1 MHMHTHDGWFPELV
15 LLYSEAGQATT
26 FHVDCEPWWQPNAV
40 LIGDAAHAYG
50 PLTAKMANLAM
61 NDAHSLA
68 TMLNGPNV
76 YDLSQEQIL
85 KKWQSVQRPKF
96 EVTRIRT
103 LRHLQLYT
111 PTVRAIVKFLWK
123 FCPQFTS
130 RYFQSIFSYDY
141 DIMTRKDTPNM
152 TWVLLASK
160 MLTRWSHI
168 PRSVFMMFYIT
179 SEWQFL
185 FSSYS
190 LVSIRNEFPFLLVFV
205 SLIV

>member
-141 DIMTRKDTPNM
+141 DIMTKEGHTQHDMGIAGIKDADPLIAYTKKCIYDISYYIGM
-152 TWVLLASK
+152 TIL
-160 MLTRWSHI
+160 I
-168 PRSVFMMFYIT
+168 F
-179 SEWQFL
+179 FL
-185 FSSYS
+185 F
-190 LVSIRNEFPFLLVFV
+190 VGFN
-205 SLIV
+205 